1 MNFKDARILVASD
14 GHTNSELV
22 SKLLLE
28 EFELVY
34 LSWDESRIAADFEKY
49 RPQVLVLA
57 FETLEL
63 AERYYLGLFRQSQ
76 IVHTMPH
83 RTLLLCNKEDVRRA
97 YELCRK
103 EYFDDYVLFWPMVH
117 DTRRLCM
124 SVLLALRALSSIT
137 QAPKVAE
144 IAAHVR
150 QVGDLE
156 GVLDRSM
163 AEGAARIE
171 TTDRSLRMASEELGE
186 VIEGF
191 ADLLAG
197 DLPGSV
203 PAAADVTA
211 VDAAQA
217 RRAKAAPRLTEVENA
232 MTPLRE
238 WLDGVKI
245 AVAPPLAS
253 ARNLQSLAADHRPL
267 VLVVDDDEF
276 QCKLLARLL
285 DTERYELLFAH
296 SATEALAALRRCR
309 PSLILMDV
317 MLPDMDGVEVTRRL
331 KASSLYASVPVVMIT
346 GQSER
351 NTVQASLQAG
361 AIDFVVKPFD
371 RERLRAKVS
380 HYLQL
385 D

>member
-1 MNFKDARILVASD
+1 MNFKEARILVASD

-28 EFELVY
+28 EFELVH

-137 QAPKVAE
+137 QSPKVAD

-163 AEGAARIE
+163 AEGAARIDI
-171 TTDRSLRMASEELGE
+171 TDHSLRMASEELGD

-203 PAAADVTA
+203 PSAADAPA
-211 VDAAQA
+211 VSAGQSQ
-217 RRAKAAPRLTEVENA
+217 RAKAAPRLKEVENA

-238 WLDGVKI
+238 WLDGVKV

-285 DTERYELLFAH
+285 DTKRYELMFAH

-331 KASSLYASVPVVMIT
+331 KASPACAMVPVVMIT

-351 NTVQASLQAG
+351 NVVQASLQAG

-371 RERLRAKVS
+371 RESLCAKVS